1 MLPAGVLMLVVNEV
15 IQTVFVAHEGCLSTL
30 ESRLKREGGR
40 EMGET
45 TSEERGMLKCLAR
58 RETLAQID
66 GDVNVNVCT

>member
-40 EMGET
+40 EKQRRRNAEC
-45 TSEERGMLKCLAR
+45 SNVWPDERR
-58 RETLAQID
+58 SPR
-66 GDVNVNVCT
+66 